1 MFMKLV
7 TGQEYDHCTV
17 EYVLMMMIDEGR
29 TDAQILAEFA
39 EESKKEVKE
48 RLVAFRKEC
57 NHYEKTRN
65 N

>member
-7 TGQEYDHCTV
+7 TGQEYDSVAV

-39 EESKKEVKE
+39 EESKQEVKN
-48 RLVAFRKEC
+48 RLNAFRREC
-57 NHYEKTRN
+57 NHYEKRN
-65 N
+65 